1 MMMTVLPVGWVGEWH
16 ENPKPQW
23 ILPLSG
29 RWFVESM
36 DGQRIEMGSGE
47 ISFGAD
53 QNAREAGGRKG
64 HLSGVVGDEPAVLL
78 LIQFENAPT
87 GPSPCL
93 FQ

>member
-23 ILPLSG
+23 ILPMSG

-36 DGQRIEMGSGE
+36 DGQRVEMGSGE

-53 QNAREAGGRKG
+53 QNTRQIGDRKG
-64 HLSGVVGDEPAVLL
+64 HLSGVVGDKPAVLL
-78 LIQFENAPT
+78 LIQFEHAPS
-87 GPSPCL
+87 GPPPCL
-93 FQ
+93 FR